1 MSEKL
6 LGRRSVAKIESILN
20 KSNLPSGPR
29 VMVLGYLNALKNSKD
44 STLEEIHEDSLS
56 KLIPGDDFD
65 IYVDLFN
72 QSFQFIKN
80 NAEELG
86 VNPKRLK

>member
-1 MSEKL
+1 M
-6 LGRRSVAKIESILN
+6 
-20 KSNLPSGPR
+20 
-29 VMVLGYLNALKNSKD
+29 
-44 STLEEIHEDSLS
+44 HLS